1 MVKRSIN
8 CGENCSINSR
18 LKNLNLKDLK
28 IRFVREKEMN
38 AIISEMSW
46 FSVLVNH

>member
-8 CGENCSINSR
+8 CGENYSIKSS

-28 IRFVREKEMN
+28 IRFAREKEMN

-46 FSVLVNH
+46 FND